1 MTLEIVAKLLAL
13 YLVALIR
20 GKPMEAFEVRHIAEL
35 ATQAGVPTHPDV
47 LVAEWNLHRNGRPS
61 VDTPVTTSAKP
72 RPWWRS
78 LPAGSAGAP

>member
-35 ATQAGVPTHPDV
+35 ASHAGVPTHPDV

-72 RPWWRS
+72 RPWWRFW
-78 LPAGSAGAP
+78 AADAAGAP